1 MASSQLADSEAMT
14 ATMLLRRIRDECAG
28 DKPPP
33 PLQLVTQLAD
43 VLTRRL
49 LDTQPELLNTSLN
62 AESNCCDTLI
72 MHRNYMETTT
82 LSVAA
87 ANQSAWSALRT
98 LIYPGGGADINTY
111 FAASIIPPVEMASN
125 VADGGTKLSFWQL
138 SERVRKKGYG
148 VLVGWRRVPR
158 AESKAKKGR
167 IEQAKEAAKEMAKA
181 AAETASAIVKDA
193 GGGSKPGGVAGS
205 KASLLQKEKTVAN
218 QGGERGILELN
229 PADKDRLLAWKAAD
243 LLVVI
248 APDDENA
255 TANGDLIDVQADA
268 GKRQTAANVMRS
280 QTAAKG
286 DLNAVLAGGHK
297 SGIPARAAMRKR
309 SLSVSESLMRSEPR
323 CRGKVGSHE
332 TGRGAHVA
340 PLPPCTHSLTPCAAF
355 RASRRC
361 VTRAHRRPRSRL
373 RR

>member
-1 MASSQLADSEAMT
+1 MWAFGHAAQDVSDVGGGSGVDRMASSQLADSEAMT

-28 DKPPP
+28 ATPPP

-62 AESNCCDTLI
+62 PGAESNCCDTLI

-98 LIYPGGGADINTY
+98 LIYPGGGADIKTL
-111 FAASIIPPVEMASN
+111 FAASIIPPIEMASN
-125 VADGGTKLSFWQL
+125 VADGGPKLSFWQL
-138 SERVRKKGYG
+138 SERVRKKGFG

-167 IEQAKEAAKEMAKA
+167 MEQAKEALFSAKEMAKA
-181 AAETASAIVKDA
+181 AAETAQSIVKDA
-193 GGGSKPGGVAGS
+193 GGGSRPGGS
-205 KASLLQKEKTVAN
+205 KASLLQKEKEKTVAKE
-218 QGGERGILELN
+218 GGERGILELN
-229 PADKDRLLAWKAAD
+229 PMDKDRLLTWRAAD

-248 APDDENA
+248 APDGKIA
-255 TANGDLIDVQADA
+255 TANDDLVDVQADA

-280 QTAAKG
+280 QTPAKG

-297 SGIPARAAMRKR
+297 PR
-309 SLSVSESLMRSEPR
+309 LSPISP
-323 CRGKVGSHE
+323 
-332 TGRGAHVA
+332 
-340 PLPPCTHSLTPCAAF
+340 
-355 RASRRC
+355 SRN
-361 VTRAHRRPRSRL
+361 V
-373 RR
+373 